1 MSAPVEE
8 AAPRSAVWWERAQIA
23 LRGGLATVLGFQ
35 AGAFL
40 LVGKR
45 GFERLGYPDS
55 ARIALAVL
63 ELASAILTVIPRT
76 FFVGAVGLIATLS
89 WAAGFHFA
97 LRARNWPLIA
107 GAVVLAALLAAR
119 ARADGARRRRA
130 A

>member
-1 MSAPVEE
+1 MTRATF
-8 AAPRSAVWWERAQIA
+8 WKRAQVA
-23 LRGGLATVLGFQ
+23 LRVGLATVLGFQ

-45 GFERLGYPDS
+45 GFERLGYPD
-55 ARIALAVL
+55 AVRVALAVL
-63 ELASAILTVIPRT
+63 ELAAAILTVIPRT

-107 GAVVLAALLAAR
+107 GAVLLAALLAAR
-119 ARADGARRRRA
+119 ARADGAGRRRA